1 MTRAPITEQRTE
13 ARRGR
18 EGDAMVECDRLV
30 RIYRRAGVEVQA
42 LQGLDLLVVRG
53 ELTAVIGPSGSGKST
68 LINIV
73 AGLDTPTAG
82 SVRVAG
88 WDLGALTARRRLAYR
103 RSVVGFVWQ
112 QAARNLLP
120 YLTGQEN
127 VIMPMRLAR
136 TGRREQ
142 AARAGYLLDLLQVTH
157 CADRRPDD
165 MSAGERQRVAIAT
178 ALANRPQLLLADE
191 PTGDL
196 DTAGAAGVLDAI
208 KAVNAELGVTVLIV
222 THDLEVAAQ
231 ARRTVLIRNGRTST
245 ETLREDVTDEA
256 GNASQQVVEYA
267 VLDRF
272 GRIQLPREMTQPL
285 GMRDRAR
292 LVSEPGHIAV
302 WPDERREAVATDA
315 GQDLAALSASGRARE
330 RASGPLIAVDGLS
343 RTFGRGRG
351 AVEALRDVS
360 FTLERGRL
368 AVVYGRSGSG
378 KTTLLNLV
386 GGLDTPDSGT
396 VSIAGRGITGM
407 SEGER
412 AKLRRSTIG
421 FIFQSFAL
429 LPILSAAENVEI
441 PLRIAGVDPRD
452 REERV
457 RLLLRLV
464 GLGEHMGQRPDELSG
479 GEQQR
484 VAIARAL
491 AGEPELLIADEPTG
505 QLDTDTGRQIVK
517 LIETVVRS
525 QGITALIG
533 THDPALL
540 DIADQVLRLEDGR
553 LVTG

>member
-1 MTRAPITEQRTE
+1 MISEQQS
-13 ARRGR
+13 AGRGLPA
-18 EGDAMVECDRLV
+18 DAMIECDRLV
-30 RIYRRAGVEVQA
+30 RIYRRSGVEVQA
-42 LQGLDLLVVRG
+42 LQGLDLLVARG

-82 SVRVAG
+82 QVQVAG
-88 WDLGALTARRRLAYR
+88 HDLSALNGRRRLAYR

-120 YLTGQEN
+120 YLTGRQN
-127 VIMPMRLAR
+127 VVVPMRLAHS
-136 TGRREQ
+136 GRREE
-142 AARAGYLLDLLQVTH
+142 ATRAGRLLELLRVSH
-157 CADRRPDD
+157 CADRRPED
-165 MSAGERQRVAIAT
+165 MAAGERQRVAIAT

-196 DTAGAAGVLDAI
+196 DTASAADVLGAI
-208 KAVNAELGVTVLIV
+208 KEVNLELGVTVLIV

-256 GNASQQVVEYA
+256 GNATQQAVEYA
-267 VLDRF
+267 VMDRF

-302 WPDERREAVATDA
+302 WPDERRPTVAGDS
-315 GQDLAALSASGRARE
+315 GDDLAALSASGRRVRE
-330 RASGPLIAVDGLS
+330 PTAGPLIALSRVS
-343 RTFGRGRG
+343 RTFGQGHVG
-351 AVEALRDVS
+351 VQALRDVS
-360 FTLERGRL
+360 FTVQRGRL
-368 AVVYGRSGSG
+368 TVLYGRSGSG

-386 GGLDTPDSGT
+386 GGLDTPDGGI
-396 VSIAGRGITGM
+396 VAIAGRELTGM
-407 SEGER
+407 SEAER
-412 AKLRRSTIG
+412 AALRGSTIG
-421 FIFQSFAL
+421 FIFQSFGL
-429 LPILSAAENVEI
+429 LPILTAAENVEI
-441 PLRIAGVDPRD
+441 PLRIAGVDRQE

-464 GLGEHMGQRPDELSG
+464 GLEEHVGQRPDELSG

-491 AGEPELLIADEPTG
+491 AGEPDLLIADEPTG
-505 QLDTDTGRQIVK
+505 QLDTDTGRQIIR
-517 LIETVVRS
+517 LLETVVRA

-533 THDPALL
+533 SHDPGLL
-540 DIADQVLRLEDGR
+540 EIADQVLRLEDGR
-553 LVTG
+553 LLSS

>member
-1 MTRAPITEQRTE
+1 MGP
-13 ARRGR
+13 
-18 EGDAMVECDRLV
+18 MVECDRLV

-42 LQGLDLLVVRG
+42 LQGLDLLVSRG

-82 SVRVAG
+82 QVRVAG

-103 RSVVGFVWQ
+103 RSVVGFIWQ
-112 QAARNLLP
+112 QAVRNLLP
-120 YLTGQEN
+120 YLTGHEN
-127 VIMPMRLAR
+127 VVMPMRLAR
-136 TGRREQ
+136 TRRREQ
-142 AARAGYLLDLLQVTH
+142 AARAARLLEVLRVSH
-157 CADRRPDD
+157 CADRRPGE

-196 DTAGAAGVLDAI
+196 DTASAADVLAAI
-208 KAVNAELGVTVLIV
+208 KSVNAELGVTVLIV

-256 GNASQQVVEYA
+256 GNATQQVVEYA
-267 VLDRF
+267 FLDRF

-285 GMRDRAR
+285 GMKERAL
-292 LVSEPGHIAV
+292 LVAEPGHIAV
-302 WPDERREAVATDA
+302 WPDERRPEAGADA
-315 GQDLAALSASGRARE
+315 GPDLAALAASGRVRE
-330 RASGPLIAVDGLS
+330 DAAGPLIAVSGVS
-343 RTFGRGRG
+343 RTFGQG
-351 AVEALRDVS
+351 ASAVRALREVS
-360 FTLERGRL
+360 FTVERGRL
-368 AVVYGRSGSG
+368 AIVYGRSGSG

-386 GGLDTPDSGT
+386 GGLDTPAGGT
-396 VSIAGRGITGM
+396 VSIAGRQVSAM
-407 SEGER
+407 SEGAR
-412 AKLRRSTIG
+412 AALRRNTIG
-421 FIFQSFAL
+421 FIFQSFGL

-441 PLRIAGVDPRD
+441 PLRIAGVERRE

-464 GLGEHMGQRPDELSG
+464 GLEEHMGQRPDELSG

-491 AGEPELLIADEPTG
+491 AAEPELLIADEPTG
-505 QLDTDTGRQIVK
+505 QLDTDTGRQIIR
-517 LIETVVRS
+517 LIETVIRS
-525 QGITALIG
+525 QGLTALIA
-533 THDPALL
+533 THDPGLL
-540 DIADQVLRLEDGR
+540 DLADQVLRLEDGR
-553 LVTG
+553 LLPA